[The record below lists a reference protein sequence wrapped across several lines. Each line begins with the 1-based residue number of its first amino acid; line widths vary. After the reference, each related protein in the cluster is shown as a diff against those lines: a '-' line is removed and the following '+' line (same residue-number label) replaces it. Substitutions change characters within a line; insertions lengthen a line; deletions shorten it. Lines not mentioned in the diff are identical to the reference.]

1 MAKRPG
7 LSVYLASQ
15 RLRGRAR
22 AEARL
27 KRGLVDGSEDRARA
41 AERLGKPRQD
51 RPAGPLVWLHAGNEV
66 EALGFPELVDRLAEE
81 REDLNFLVTTTGHDP
96 DHPLEA
102 RLPARAILQYAPYG
116 EDGAVEAFLGH
127 WKPDMC
133 IWAENRFEPGLIDK
147 TASAGIELVLVD
159 ARVPE
164 RAGWRWMPGIR
175 RTLLRQFSHVFA
187 GDDTARAGL
196 ISLGVLPEKIET
208 VGFLQEGTAPL
219 TCSLAE
225 RDMLAEELAARP
237 VWLAAGADAEE
248 FTTLTSVHQQVMR
261 RSHRLLLILAPQ
273 DPEAGPSLAR
283 KLESEGWVVGLRSL
297 EDEPEPEV
305 EIYIADVPGEL
316 GLWYR
321 LAPMSF
327 LGGTLTG
334 SPVRNPYEAAALGS
348 AVLYGPKP
356 GPWRE
361 SFERLRDA
369 GAARCIADKP
379 GLARAVEELLAPDE
393 VAQMAASAWDVTTN
407 GAQATDLVVD
417 LVLNT
422 LDRRGV

>member
-7 LSVYLASQ
+7 LSFYLASQ
-15 RLRGRAR
+15 KLRGRAR

-27 KRGLVDGSEDRARA
+27 KRGLVEGSEDRTRA

-51 RPAGPLVWLHAGNEV
+51 RPAGPLIWLHAGNEV
-66 EALGFPELVDRLAEE
+66 EALGFPELVDRLADE
-81 REDLNFLVTTTGHDP
+81 REDLSFLVTTTGHDP

-102 RLPARAILQYAPYG
+102 RLPSRAILQYAPYG

-127 WKPDMC
+127 WRPDIC
-133 IWAENRFEPGLIDK
+133 LWAENRFEPGLIDR
-147 TASAGIELVLVD
+147 TASAGVDMVLVD

-164 RAGWRWMPGIR
+164 RAGWRWLPGIR
-175 RTLLRQFSHVFA
+175 RTLLRQFTHVFA
-187 GDDTARAGL
+187 GDDTARTGL
-196 ISLGVLPEKIET
+196 IGLGVSPDRIET

-219 TCSLAE
+219 TCSQAE

-237 VWLAAGADAEE
+237 VWLAAGAGADE
-248 FTTLTSVHQQVMR
+248 FAILTGVHQQVMR

-273 DPEAGPSLAR
+273 DPNEGPLLAR

-321 LAPMSF
+321 LAPTSF
-327 LGGTLTG
+327 LGGTLSG
-334 SPVRNPYEAAALGS
+334 GPVRNPYEAAALGS
-348 AVLYGPKP
+348 AVLYGPRP

-369 GAARCIADKP
+369 GAARCVSDKQD
-379 GLARAVEELLAPDE
+379 LTRAVEELLAPDH
-393 VAQMAASAWDVTTN
+393 VARMASAAWDVTTN
-407 GAQATDLVVD
+407 GAQATDRVVE
-417 LVLNT
+417 LVLDT
-422 LDRRGV
+422 LDRKGV